1 MANSELATTIAQ
13 AVQESLEAYSGAMT
27 TAEILAALEADEAAL
42 EGMTDRVYDS
52 TTTSLDDIPATA
64 SRGHGLVVLRED

>member
-42 EGMTDRVYDS
+42 EGMTDRVYDLFRYRQDQCRQS
-52 TTTSLDDIPATA
+52 CYPCYS
-64 SRGHGLVVLRED
+64 